1 MPKNKIGRGAS
12 DTVSS
17 GLGQTKVVLGDFE
30 HKSGRGRSSSKKE
43 SSPSDRS
50 LGSFLKDGFAQE
62 PSQPAGKPASGVISK
77 EELESLIQHAS
88 LLKRLPSSSGS
99 APRQSLDAQ
108 FPADTTPS
116 PGGTTLLA
124 DAQAQAGNLV
134 LKVLLLEQE
143 IDGLFASLKDLE
155 ASIRVEFTAASLRS
169 VEEVMEK
176 LNASESQVY
185 RWTKSGELRAAW
197 LDRRPRYRPQD
208 IQEFIDSRVKM
219 GKPLNQAKKAT
230 PGKAS
235 VQNMKKRL
243 S

>member
-1 MPKNKIGRGAS
+1 MAKNKIGRGAS

-43 SSPSDRS
+43 SSPSAQS
-50 LGSFLKDGFAQE
+50 LGRFPKYGSAQE
-62 PSQPAGKPASGVISK
+62 PSHAARKPASGAISK
-77 EELESLIQHAS
+77 EQLGALIRHAS
-88 LLKRLPSSSGS
+88 LLNRLPSSSGS
-99 APRQSLDAQ
+99 GPRQSLNAQ
-108 FPADTTPS
+108 FPADTTPAPS
-116 PGGTTLLA
+116 GTTTLLA

-143 IDGLFASLKDLE
+143 IDCLFASLKDLE

-219 GKPLNQAKKAT
+219 GKSLNQAKKAT
-230 PGKAS
+230 PGKA
-235 VQNMKKRL
+235 
-243 S
+243 